1 MSDDEDDY
9 EYDYGSDD
17 DQCFGSD
24 EEEDKDDDL
33 IEIENSYYEG
43 DDYIKED
50 PKRAVEL
57 FEKVVELETS
67 RGDEVTWRF
76 KALQQLVKVHFN
88 LQEYSQMIKRYRD
101 MLVYMSSVTRNECTE
116 SINMVLDTILTA
128 TDSQVL
134 SEMYEITLEALKSA
148 KNERLWFNTNLKLAK
163 LYLEGNK
170 INDVERILELLKQSC
185 RNSDGTDDL
194 SKGSLL
200 LEAYCLEIQ
209 LCTAT
214 RDAARMRS
222 IYPNTLN
229 MNNVVSDPRIMG
241 LIREE
246 GGKMYMSEA
255 QWIDA
260 YNEFY
265 EAFRHY
271 QASGNARAK
280 TCLKYVVLSSMLG
293 LTDINPF
300 DAREAKVYIEDP
312 EIKAMSDLRK
322 SLEANDIRKFE
333 RTIRDKKNK
342 ISDEVFLMTYIEPL
356 RKRMQQQVLLNLVIP
371 YKKVTLLNLAVDLNL
386 NVPEVSELLRGLILD
401 GKLNGCI
408 DQMAGV
414 LTMESEMIESVQYSR
429 LKTAAIDNYSS
440 SLSKSV
446 NGFEVKVGGLTVF

>member
-1 MSDDEDDY
+1 
-9 EYDYGSDD
+9 
-17 DQCFGSD
+17 
-24 EEEDKDDDL
+24 
-33 IEIENSYYEG
+33 
-43 DDYIKED
+43 
-50 PKRAVEL
+50 
-57 FEKVVELETS
+57 
-67 RGDEVTWRF
+67 
-76 KALQQLVKVHFN
+76 
-88 LQEYSQMIKRYRD
+88 

-333 RTIRDKKNK
+333 RTIRDKKKQN
-342 ISDEVFLMTYIEPL
+342 F
-356 RKRMQQQVLLNLVIP
+356 R
-371 YKKVTLLNLAVDLNL
+371 
-386 NVPEVSELLRGLILD
+386 
-401 GKLNGCI
+401 
-408 DQMAGV
+408 
-414 LTMESEMIESVQYSR
+414 
-429 LKTAAIDNYSS
+429 
-440 SLSKSV
+440 
-446 NGFEVKVGGLTVF
+446 